1 MIWSVLE
8 SSLLLLH
15 KQCYLFRYLRQITR
29 PMHQIENIMDCL
41 ARPALFT
48 ANKIMKYSK
57 LEYIQTDAFPF
68 LSEEGGGERER
79 RKQFSF
85 WLFLLLL
92 EALFCFALNLTT
104 A

>member
-68 LSEEGGGERER
+68 LSEGGGERER
-79 RKQFSF
+79 RGNNF
-85 WLFLLLL
+85 LFGY
-92 EALFCFALNLTT
+92 FYYY
-104 A
+104 